1 MESWQN
7 NDSLVVMKGMR
18 LLVDDN
24 QPDLRLYALKKN
36 GNGPAISS
44 KVLGGKP
51 LVQRV
56 ETSTSSRNSGEDT
69 PIMVYMMPEASALW
83 SEFTDEV
90 KGHNVALSM
99 DGEVVQEWYV
109 NCQISN
115 GQFFFIKN
123 WSSDDE
129 LEEYCKKLVRQ

>member
-7 NDSLVVMKGMR
+7 SDSLVVMKGMR
-18 LLVDDN
+18 QTAEDN
-24 QPDLRLYALKKN
+24 QPDLRLYALKKS

-44 KVLGGKP
+44 EVLGGKP

-56 ETSTSSRNSGEDT
+56 EFSTSTPKAGEDV
-69 PIMVYMMPEASALW
+69 PIIVQMMPEASALW
-83 SEFTDEV
+83 SEFTDNV

-99 DGEVVQEWYV
+99 EGEVVQEWYV

-129 LEEYCKKLVRQ
+129 LEEYCKKLLRQ